1 MYIRIS
7 QLLHQFIYS
16 NTSCTNP
23 YPGTSSQAPTPLT
36 LERASTEIFT
46 SSVSRSSFTGT
57 TCSRSFLRM
66 FPTSVPSHLFD
77 IVTSGKKSV
86 TSRAFISIYNY
97 KLIMTNSIS
106 TVSFTNHAR
115 CKNSFQTSKP
125 KSKGSC
131 KINESNFAGYHWL
144 LYLHNLHLVCYN
156 LSYKW

>member
-23 YPGTSSQAPTPLT
+23 YPGTSSQAPTP